1 MTSLGSLLLAH
12 GVGRVYESPIP
23 VSYYLVGAALT
34 VAASFLIRALA
45 RSPETASRGRL
56 IGGARVAGAVLGG
69 VRGYLLT
76 VFGLVIVFSVIY
88 RDQAG
93 FAVPALTFWIC
104 LIIIPIV
111 LCAVVDGLWPAASPW
126 TTLEN
131 LYRYESAEDGDRA
144 HRAAP
149 WWIAPTGIYAL
160 FWFELVSGRGFDALA
175 ILLVVI
181 VYTVYVLSF
190 RRAQPW
196 PPEQTDPLGIL
207 FGFAQRVAPLR
218 LGPDGIV
225 YRGFTAGLD
234 DDEPMPTGLFIAAFV
249 LLASTTLDNVR
260 ETVEW
265 FDFQKAF
272 GLDTWNTIVLDS
284 VALAALTLPFALP
297 FFVCAALARLWAAK
311 RVPLTTTARLFGW
324 SLIPIGIAYV
334 LAHNMPLV
342 VIGLP
347 QLVRQLA
354 EGLGSSALSD
364 YVPSPLFVWVVEIAL
379 IVGGHVVG
387 VLAAHR
393 AAVRIAGSHTAA
405 LKSHVALTLL
415 MSLFT
420 ITTLWLLSL
429 PIVVT

>member
-1 MTSLGSLLLAH
+1 MPVTIAH

-23 VSYYLVGAALT
+23 ISYYLVGAALT

-45 RSPETASRGRL
+45 RRSGSSDSGRL
-56 IGGARVAGAVLGG
+56 VAGPRAAGALLAG

-76 VFGLVIVFSVIY
+76 VFGLVIVFSVVY

-93 FAVPALTFWIC
+93 YAVPALTFWIC

-111 LCAVVDGLWPAASPW
+111 ICTVVDGLWPAASPW
-126 TTLEN
+126 TTIESF
-131 LYRYESAEDGDRA
+131 YRYESSDADDRQ
-144 HRAAP
+144 RPGPVWVAP
-149 WWIAPTGIYAL
+149 LAIYAL
-160 FWFELVSGRGFDALA
+160 FWFELVSGRGFDPVA
-175 ILLVVI
+175 ILMVLL
-181 VYTVYVLSF
+181 VYTVYVLLFQRPQGWS
-190 RRAQPW
+190 
-196 PPEQTDPLGIL
+196 PEHTDPLGIL
-207 FGFAQRVAPLR
+207 FGFAQRVAPFR
-218 LGPDGIV
+218 LTPDGVV

-234 DDEPMPTGLFIAAFV
+234 GSEPMPKGLFLAVFV
-249 LLASTTLDNVR
+249 LLASTTLDNIR

-272 GLDTWNTIVLDS
+272 GLDSWNTIVLDS
-284 VALAALTLPFALP
+284 VALLVLTVP
-297 FFVCAALARLWAAK
+297 FFVPFFACAALARLWAVQ
-311 RVPLTTTARLFGW
+311 RMPLAATARLFGW

-347 QLVRQLA
+347 QLVQQLA
-354 EGLGSSALSD
+354 EGFGSNALSN
-364 YVPSPLFVWVVEIAL
+364 YVPSPLLVWVVEIAL
-379 IVGGHVVG
+379 IVGGHIVG
-387 VLAAHR
+387 VLAAHQ
-393 AAVRIAGSHTAA
+393 AAVRVAGTHGAA
-405 LKSHVALTLL
+405 LKSHVALTVL